1 MRLIS
6 LGSRVT
12 SGVVSGSADCEVVLE
27 VDGVGFG
34 NSGSLSVLFSLKSF
48 TAGPGLLKVDC
59 CCCGE
64 LKLVDGVRALR
75 RMDLGL
81 DVGSGCRIGSAADVN
96 AHGSTIFGFL
106 VSMTTAG
113 SSADL
118 SGNETVKKTFI
129 TLIRKNESRKK

>member
-12 SGVVSGSADCEVVLE
+12 SGVVSGTADCKVEAE
-27 VDGVGFG
+27 VDGVGVG
-34 NSGSLSVLFSLKSF
+34 NSGSFSVLFSLKSF
-48 TAGPGLLKVDC
+48 TARAGLLKVDC
-59 CCCGE
+59 CCCGNV
-64 LKLVDGVRALR
+64 KLVDGVRALR

-96 AHGSTIFGFL
+96 VNDSTIFGFL
-106 VSMTTAG
+106 GSMTTAG

-118 SGNETVKKTFI
+118 SGNEAVK
-129 TLIRKNESRKK
+129 R